1 MSVPEKRFWAEG
13 IIEGRKLER
22 ERIINLIKETYEAEE
37 FFELGSF
44 VWTTDVIELIEGKE
58 NE

>member
-1 MSVPEKRFWAEG
+1 MSIPEKRFWTEG
-13 IIEGRKLER
+13 IKEGRKLER
-22 ERIINLIKETYEAEE
+22 KRIINLIKETYEAEE

-44 VWTTDVIELIEGKE
+44 VWTTDVIQLIEGKE

>member
-1 MSVPEKRFWAEG
+1 MSIPEKRFWTEG
-13 IIEGRKLER
+13 IKEGRKLER

>member
-1 MSVPEKRFWAEG
+1 MNIPEKRFWTEG
-13 IIEGRKLER
+13 IKEGRKLER

>member
-1 MSVPEKRFWAEG
+1 MSVTEKRFWTEG